1 MASRRAVGSDDNGCQ
16 VTDERSRRW
25 LGGAR
30 QLAQILLDEVDL
42 HQAMGVVSERLA
54 AISGAEAAIVAL
66 VDHSDPKTLVCEAV
80 GGIDMAH
87 WVGIRS
93 PRRGLLAVA
102 IESGAPLVVP
112 DLPSDE
118 RYDPPPEWRKAM
130 TDVGMGMAI
139 PLVASGEALGALV
152 VVWRRGSA
160 AERLAESEVDDVQMF
175 ATHAAAVLQR
185 VRLQQQHARIDLWLE
200 AAGQLARLLLSDVDR
215 DHAMHTVGQRLQ
227 QTSGADIVGVIIA
240 DPCDTTHVA
249 SVIFEGLE
257 TPAPPDTRLPRQGLV
272 AAVLASGERIV
283 SKDYTGLEGY
293 DPPAQ
298 WSSEFAT
305 VGLGM
310 LMPMAVD
317 GEVLGVLFAGWRRNS
332 PHEQDA
338 FNEAEQVQTFADLA
352 ALALYRIRS
361 QDYHDQLIQMQ
372 ERDRL
377 ARELGDAVLQR
388 LYAAGLQ
395 LVTSHDLATEPQLK
409 RRLMTTV
416 HTLDQANDDIRKV
429 FFRNGPAD
437 PGNEPEP

>member
-1 MASRRAVGSDDNGCQ
+1 MSRRVGGSDDNGCQ
-16 VTDERSRRW
+16 ASHERRRRW
-25 LGGAR
+25 LAGAHE
-30 QLAQILLDEVDL
+30 LAQILLDEVGL
-42 HQAMGVVSERLA
+42 HQAMGLVSERLA

-66 VDHSDPKTLVCEAV
+66 VDHGDTKTLVCEAV

-87 WVGIRS
+87 WVGVRS

-102 IESGAPLVVP
+102 IDTQTPLVVA
-112 DLPSDE
+112 DLPADE

-130 TDVGMGMAI
+130 ADIGMGMAI
-139 PLVASGEALGALV
+139 PLVASGESLGALA
-152 VVWRRGSA
+152 VVWRRGSD
-160 AERLAESEVDDVQMF
+160 AERAARSEFDYVQMF

-185 VRLQQQHARIDLWLE
+185 VRVQQQHARSDLWLE
-200 AAGQLARLLLSDVDR
+200 AAGQLAQLLLTDVDR
-215 DHAMHTVGQRLQ
+215 DHAMHTVGKRLQ

-240 DPCDTTHVA
+240 DAHDTTDVA

-257 TPAPPDTRLPRQGLV
+257 TPAPPDMRLPRQGLV
-272 AAVLASGERIV
+272 AAVLDSGEPIV
-283 SKDYTGLEGY
+283 SKDYTRQQGY

-332 PHEQDA
+332 PHEKDA
-338 FNEAEQVQTFADLA
+338 FTEAEQVQTFADLA

-361 QDYHDQLIQMQ
+361 QDYHDQLIALQ

-377 ARELGDAVLQR
+377 ARELGDTVLQR

-395 LVTSHDLATEPQLK
+395 LMTSHDLAAEPQLK

-416 HTLDQANDDIRKV
+416 HTLDQTTEEIRKA
-429 FFRNGPAD
+429 FFRGEPTE
-437 PGNEPEP
+437 PGNEPES